1 MADVK
6 LTMEQF
12 GMLLLTKIHE
22 ESARCGLRIISH
34 VMADNILPVLLSY
47 DVSDK
52 EHVEIRQPQRIGL
65 RFHDILVY
73 LVYEK
78 PLPQID
84 QTQMNGVSVADLIE
98 KLPAMPVCIDTR
110 MALKDGRQIWSNV
123 TGTDVIDI
131 LFNMRIAT
139 EMLKQRHAL
148 DSAMHPCAAPPQ

>member
-1 MADVK
+1 MADAK

-34 VMADNILPVLLSY
+34 VMTDNIFPVLLCY
-47 DVSDK
+47 DVSDT
-52 EHVEIRQPQRIGL
+52 EHVEIRQTGRIGL

-73 LVYEK
+73 LVYEN

-84 QTQMNGVSVADLIE
+84 QAQMKGLTVSDLIE

-123 TGTDVIDI
+123 TGTDVIDV

-139 EMLKQRHAL
+139 EMLKQRHML
-148 DSAMHPCAAPPQ
+148 DTKTQQSSSAPQ